1 MMLIG
6 STLTQFGIVFLFAT
20 LMGIH
25 VGKKAQ
31 PTLQN
36 QGKVMMYEI

>member
-25 VGKKAQ
+25 VGKKTSTNITK
-31 PTLQN
+31 PRESN
-36 QGKVMMYEI
+36 DV